1 MKCAGMI
8 ISELLAPE
16 RPPKTLTSNSLHR
29 IIKKMNGILKL
40 SCDEGAILAPPTAAA
55 T

>member
-1 MKCAGMI
+1 MI
-8 ISELLAPE
+8 FSKLLAPE
-16 RPPKTLTSNSLHR
+16 RPPKTMTSNSLPR

-40 SCDEGAILAPPTAAA
+40 HVDEGAILAPPTAAA